1 MNGTG
6 EGSAA
11 RVRYVEEH
19 GGRGLA
25 TARSCSAGDVLVEE
39 RPVVS
44 CTVQKK
50 ETRAVPTCGRLAY
63 GVKLPTFLK
72 DHRALW
78 PYDPAF
84 LRGLA
89 TLAIANDESCTKSRS
104 HKTDQGPEDTNLHA
118 WNMDET
124 SYRNV

>member
-50 ETRAVPTCGRLAY
+50 ETRAVPACDHCQCAMVAFD
-63 GVKLPTFLK
+63 GVELPTFLK

-78 PYDPAF
+78 PYDPA
-84 LRGLA
+84 GGVITA
-89 TLAIANDESCTKSRS
+89 TAVIRS
-104 HKTDQGPEDTNLHA
+104 
-118 WNMDET
+118 
-124 SYRNV
+124 VF